1 MTQPKARRGRPP
13 SLTREQIAKT
23 VLDVGFANLTFAA
36 VRDRLGVGET
46 TLYRYA
52 PDRDE
57 LVRMGLEYAYSGIEV
72 PSFEGPWREVL
83 TAHAL
88 NTWHSLEKYP
98 GAATEVARG
107 IVPHIATYFFEE
119 LCVILIKQGFTAKK
133 AVLTCDMLLDMV
145 IDSRRSVEHSD
156 AFIAETGAGREEI
169 QHQMQR
175 TSTDL
180 QSFQDP
186 GASAERQEIRTILRD
201 SVTSDPLEWLRHKMT
216 ILLDGIE
223 YSLKS

>member
-107 IVPHIATYFFEE
+107 IVPPIATYFFEE
-119 LCVILIKQGFTAKK
+119 LCVILIKQGFRQRRRFSLAICCWIWLSTADEALNTAMRLLLQPAPGVKK
-133 AVLTCDMLLDMV
+133 FSTRCSVIQPTCSLSKTQVLPP
-145 IDSRRSVEHSD
+145 SVKR
-156 AFIAETGAGREEI
+156 FGLFCG
-169 QHQMQR
+169 
-175 TSTDL
+175 
-180 QSFQDP
+180 
-186 GASAERQEIRTILRD
+186 IR
-201 SVTSDPLEWLRHKMT
+201 
-216 ILLDGIE
+216 
-223 YSLKS
+223 

>member
-88 NTWHSLEKYP
+88 NTTALRNTRAQQPRWH
-98 GAATEVARG
+98 VASFR
-107 IVPHIATYFFEE
+107 P
-119 LCVILIKQGFTAKK
+119 
-133 AVLTCDMLLDMV
+133 LLHTF
-145 IDSRRSVEHSD
+145 SK
-156 AFIAETGAGREEI
+156 
-169 QHQMQR
+169 
-175 TSTDL
+175 
-180 QSFQDP
+180 SF
-186 GASAERQEIRTILRD
+186 
-201 SVTSDPLEWLRHKMT
+201 V
-216 ILLDGIE
+216 
-223 YSLKS
+223 

>member
-88 NTWHSLEKYP
+88 NTLRNTRAQQPRWH
-98 GAATEVARG
+98 AASF
-107 IVPHIATYFFEE
+107 PP
-119 LCVILIKQGFTAKK
+119 
-133 AVLTCDMLLDMV
+133 LLHTF
-145 IDSRRSVEHSD
+145 SK
-156 AFIAETGAGREEI
+156 
-169 QHQMQR
+169 
-175 TSTDL
+175 
-180 QSFQDP
+180 SF
-186 GASAERQEIRTILRD
+186 
-201 SVTSDPLEWLRHKMT
+201 V
-216 ILLDGIE
+216 
-223 YSLKS
+223 

>member
-57 LVRMGLEYAYSGIEV
+57 LVRMGLEYA
-72 PSFEGPWREVL
+72 
-83 TAHAL
+83 AL

-107 IVPHIATYFFEE
+107 IVPPIATYFFEE
-119 LCVILIKQGFTAKK
+119 LCVILIKQGFSAKK
-133 AVLTCDMLLDMV
+133 AVLTCDLLLDMV

-175 TSTDL
+175 NSTDL

>member
-1 MTQPKARRGRPP
+1 MTQTKARRGRPP

-23 VLDVGFANLTFAA
+23 VLEVGFANLTFAA

-107 IVPHIATYFFEE
+107 IVPPIATHFFEE
-119 LCVILIKQGFTAKK
+119 LCVILIKQGFSATK
-133 AVLTCDMLLDMV
+133 AVLTCDILLDMV

-156 AFIAETGAGREEI
+156 ALVSGPGSGREDI
-169 QHQMQR
+169 RHQMQR
-175 TSTDL
+175 NTTDL
-180 QSFQDP
+180 RPFQDP
-186 GASAERQEIRTILRD
+186 EASSEREEIRNILRD
-201 SVTSDPLEWLRHKMT
+201 SVMSDPLEWLRHKIT
-216 ILLDGIE
+216 VLLDGIE
-223 YSLKS
+223 HSLES